1 MSCYDPREL
10 NVRLQISRNY
20 NVEITKQRDKIKIEY
35 KKLLDQYH
43 ELVKYFVMDKPQNT
57 IYSKEGKML
66 FGVCDECLDK
76 ISHVNLS

>member
-10 NVRLQISRNY
+10 NVRLEISRNY
-20 NVEITKQRDKIKIEY
+20 NIEITKQRDKIKIEY

-43 ELVKYFVMDKPQNT
+43 ELVKYFVMDKD
-57 IYSKEGKML
+57 IDS
-66 FGVCDECLDK
+66 VCDECLDN